1 MSFDLEHLLLEL
13 DGLERRT
20 DDWDEA
26 QRALLK
32 SLRGGSDRLQREAWQ
47 RALSRLRQEPGLEP
61 LLRELAADPVIYAVL
76 RRFGLLRASLDERIA
91 EALRPVRPLLHAH
104 GGDVEIVE
112 IRPPDTLLLRM
123 TGACEG
129 CPASAITLA
138 AGVVRAIRAACPE
151 LVEIRELSG
160 AALPSMPADT
170 VSPFAAGAAS

>member
-1 MSFDLEHLLLEL
+1 MSFDLDTLLREL
-13 DGLERRT
+13 DALERGT
-20 DDWDEA
+20 DGWDDA
-26 QRALLK
+26 QREQLM
-32 SLRGGSDRLQREAWQ
+32 SLREGTDRLQREAWQ
-47 RALSRLRQEPGLEP
+47 RALTRLRLEPGLEP

-76 RRFGLLRASLDERIA
+76 RRFGLLRASLDERVA

-129 CPASAITLA
+129 CPASAITLT

-151 LVEIRELSG
+151 LVEIRELG
-160 AALPSMPADT
+160 GGALPSMPDDT
-170 VSPFAAGAAS
+170 VSPFAGAHS